1 MKNGHILVSLED
13 EFHSKLQKPDL
24 FSVGMRADC
33 IVPEDQ
39 CLKKRIAK
47 NKSNIENS
55 PVSLSPPVQNFEN
68 TNSNGSTSVCEGS
81 KTHVQALKP
90 QPLKPE
96 EVELINRL
104 VYFQME
110 YEFPKEED
118 LKTVYQG
125 AFYQLFVQLSST
137 TSFELI
143 SGNMMCH

>member
-1 MKNGHILVSLED
+1 MKNCHILVSLGD
-13 EFHSKLQKPDL
+13 EFYSNLQKPDL

-39 CLKKRIAK
+39 CLKKRMAK

-68 TNSNGSTSVCEGS
+68 TNSNGSNSVYEGL
-81 KTHVQALKP
+81 KRNVQAFKP

-125 AFYQLFVQLSST
+125 AFYQLFVQSSSA

-143 SGNMMCH
+143 SCNIDVP